1 MKIWVCFSRTQD
13 AQRQSKLSGGWCYDN
28 NDRDGRRSLVAN
40 VDAYDVANDVW
51 SVETQIPKPK
61 FHAGVAIVRNK
72 VTIVK
77 KPFFFVAT
85 TNKLKGLYFPNGTNC
100 KLRGYIQIWAQ

>member
-1 MKIWVCFSRTQD
+1 LSRTQD
-13 AQRQSKLSGGWCYDN
+13 AQRQNKISGGWCYDN

-61 FHAGVAIVRNK
+61 FHSGVAIVRNK
-72 VTIVK
+72 V
-77 KPFFFVAT
+77 PMF
-85 TNKLKGLYFPNGTNC
+85 
-100 KLRGYIQIWAQ
+100 